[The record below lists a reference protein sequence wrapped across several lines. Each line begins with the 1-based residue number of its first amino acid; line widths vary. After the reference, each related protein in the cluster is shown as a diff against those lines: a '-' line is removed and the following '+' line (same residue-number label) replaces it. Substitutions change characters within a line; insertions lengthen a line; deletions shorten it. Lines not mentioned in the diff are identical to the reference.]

1 MLGFEEKQEKHY
13 SVHGKT
19 TLDVHGSVLFQGE
32 FIRT

>member
-1 MLGFEEKQEKHY
+1 MLGFEEKQEKH

-19 TLDVHGSVLFQGE
+19 TLDAHGSVLFQGE